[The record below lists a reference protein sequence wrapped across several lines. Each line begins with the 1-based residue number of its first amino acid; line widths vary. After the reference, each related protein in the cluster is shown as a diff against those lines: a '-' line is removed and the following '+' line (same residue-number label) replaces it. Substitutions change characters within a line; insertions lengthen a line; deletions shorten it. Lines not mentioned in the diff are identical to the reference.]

1 MNEDP
6 MLKKII
12 TWAENAENI
21 RGLVMEGSRGATNP
35 VDDLADYDINVFC
48 TNYEEFRDQ
57 DEWLSD
63 IAKVWVYEP
72 NEGQFEDAKS
82 VNRLVIF
89 EGGKKV
95 DFVFWTIDLVDRMVS
110 ANKYDKGCKVLLDK
124 DGILEPLNNSV
135 IKPSTPQKP
144 TQEEF
149 EFIIKEYWFEEYHVA
164 KYLKRKDLWLVKFR
178 DGSIKF
184 YLLKMMEW
192 YMLAKNNWNYDV
204 KWDGKHIEK
213 WLEPEVYDRLFKTYG
228 HFDEKDSWDALNEN
242 NDLFRDISKKTAEL
256 LAYKYPDEVDK
267 NFTEF
272 TQKLYAN
279 SFLNN

>member
-21 RGLVMEGSRGATNP
+21 RGLVIEGSRGAVNP

-48 TNYEEFRDQ
+48 TNYDEFRDQ
-57 DEWLSD
+57 DGWLSD

-72 NEGQFEDAKS
+72 NEGHFENAKS

-95 DFVFWTIDLVDRMVS
+95 DFVFWTTNLVDRMVK
-110 ANKYDKGCKVLLDK
+110 ANKYDQGCKVLLDK

-135 IKPSTPQKP
+135 VKLSMPQKP

-192 YMLAKNNWNYDV
+192 YMLAKNNWDYDV

-228 HFDEKDSWDALNEN
+228 HFDEKDSWEALNEN

-256 LAYKYPDEVDK
+256 LSYKYPENVDK
-267 NFTEF
+267 NFTDF
-272 TQKLYAN
+272 TQRLYAN
-279 SFLNN
+279 SFLD